1 MRKEIGLV
9 LILVAAACAPLYL
22 PPYELSLLGRFLAL
36 AVLALGISLIW
47 GTGGIL
53 SLGQGVFFAL
63 GGYAI
68 AMHLKLA
75 GLDPGTVPDFM
86 QWSGLNTLPWWWAPF
101 ANPVFAIAAVFVLPA
116 AAAAALA
123 YLVFRRR
130 IAGSYFAIITQALAL
145 AATTLIISQQQ
156 FTGGFNGLTGF
167 TSAFGFTLGDPH
179 TQFALYWITLA
190 VLAIAFVGVR
200 LLQNSPFG
208 KVLLAVR
215 DGENR
220 VRFLGYDPLPFK
232 VIAFAI
238 AGVLAGIS
246 GALVTLDLG
255 VISPAMFG
263 VVPSIEM
270 VIWVAI
276 GGRNSL
282 FGAILG
288 TLAVNFGKDV
298 ISSAFPELWLYVVG
312 AIFVLV
318 VTILPQ
324 GIMGLALSRRT
335 PRISAPGAAAPPAVV
350 PE

>member
-1 MRKEIGLV
+1 
-9 LILVAAACAPLYL
+9 
-22 PPYELSLLGRFLAL
+22 
-36 AVLALGISLIW
+36 
-47 GTGGIL
+47 L

-75 GLDPGTVPDFM
+75 GLDPGTLPDFM
-86 QWSGLNTLPWWWAPF
+86 QWSGGTTLPWWWVPF
-101 ANPVFAIAAVFVLPA
+101 GNPVFAIAAVFVLPA
-116 AAAAALA
+116 IAAALLA

-145 AATTLIISQQQ
+145 AMSTLIISQQQ
-156 FTGGFNGLTGF
+156 YTGGFNGLTGF
-167 TSAFGFTLGDPH
+167 TSAFGFVLGDPH
-179 TQFALYWITLA
+179 TQYGLYWITLA
-190 VLAIAFVGVR
+190 VLAIAFAGVR
-200 LLQNSPFG
+200 ALQTSAFG
-208 KVLLAVR
+208 KVLLAIR

-220 VRFLGYDPLPFK
+220 VRFLGYDSLPFK

-238 AGVLAGIS
+238 AGVLAGVS

-276 GGRNSL
+276 GGRGSL
-282 FGAILG
+282 LGAIVG
-288 TLAVNFGKDV
+288 TLAVNFGKDF
-298 ISSAFPELWLYVVG
+298 ISSAFPDYWLY
-312 AIFVLV
+312 AIGLLFIIV
-318 VTILPQ
+318 VTIAPQ
-324 GIMGLALSRRT
+324 GIVGLLTFKRRVPRT
-335 PRISAPGAAAPPAVV
+335 PAAATPAAV

>member
-1 MRKEIGLV
+1 
-9 LILVAAACAPLYL
+9 
-22 PPYELSLLGRFLAL
+22 
-36 AVLALGISLIW
+36 
-47 GTGGIL
+47 
-53 SLGQGVFFAL
+53 
-63 GGYAI
+63 
-68 AMHLKLA
+68 
-75 GLDPGTVPDFM
+75 M
-86 QWSGLNTLPWWWAPF
+86 QWSGLDTLPWWWAPF
-101 ANPVFAIAAVFVLPA
+101 RNPAFAISMVFVLPA
-116 AAAAALA
+116 LAAAALA

-145 AATTLIISQQQ
+145 AAATLIISQQQ

-167 TSAFGFTLGDPH
+167 TSAFGYVLGDPH
-179 TQFALYWITLA
+179 TQFGLYWITLA
-190 VLAIAFVGVR
+190 VLAIAFAGVR
-200 LLQNSPFG
+200 MLQNSAFG

-238 AGVLAGIS
+238 AGVLAGVA

-270 VIWVAI
+270 VIWVAV

-282 FGAILG
+282 LGAIIG
-288 TLAVNFGKDV
+288 TLAVNFGKDF

-324 GIMGLALSRRT
+324 GIVGLATLKRRT
-335 PRISAPGAAAPPAVV
+335 PARIIAAAPPATV

>member
-1 MRKEIGLV
+1 M
-9 LILVAAACAPLYL
+9 
-22 PPYELSLLGRFLAL
+22 L
-36 AVLALGISLIW
+36 AVS
-47 GTGGIL
+47 
-53 SLGQGVFFAL
+53 
-63 GGYAI
+63 
-68 AMHLKLA
+68 
-75 GLDPGTVPDFM
+75 
-86 QWSGLNTLPWWWAPF
+86 
-101 ANPVFAIAAVFVLPA
+101 
-116 AAAAALA
+116 
-123 YLVFRRR
+123 
-130 IAGSYFAIITQALAL
+130 
-145 AATTLIISQQQ
+145 
-156 FTGGFNGLTGF
+156 
-167 TSAFGFTLGDPH
+167 
-179 TQFALYWITLA
+179 
-190 VLAIAFVGVR
+190 FVGVR

-208 KVLLAVR
+208 KILLAVR

-220 VRFLGYDPLPFK
+220 VRFLGYDSLPFK

-238 AGVLAGIS
+238 AGLLAGVS

-298 ISSAFPELWLYVVG
+298 ISSAFPDLWLYIVG

-324 GIMGLALSRRT
+324 GIMGLGSFSRRA
-335 PRISAPGAAAPPAVV
+335 PRIPAPAAAPPATV

>member
-1 MRKEIGLV
+1 MRKELGL
-9 LILVAAACAPLYL
+9 LLLLVAAACAPLYM
-22 PPYELSLLGRFLAL
+22 PAYELSLLGRFLAL
-36 AVLALGISLIW
+36 AILALGVSLIW

-86 QWSGLNTLPWWWAPF
+86 QWSGLDALPWWWVPF
-101 ANPVFAIAAVFVLPA
+101 RNPAVAIGAVFVLPA
-116 AAAAALA
+116 IAAAALA

-145 AATTLIISQQQ
+145 AATTFIISQQQ

-167 TSAFGFTLGDPH
+167 TSAFGFTLGDTH
-179 TQFALYWITLA
+179 TQYALYWITLG
-190 VLAIAFVGVR
+190 VLAIAFVAIR
-200 LLQNSPFG
+200 ALQNSAFG

-232 VIAFAI
+232 VIAFAVAGI
-238 AGVLAGIS
+238 LAGVS

-282 FGAILG
+282 LGAIIG
-288 TLAVNFGKDV
+288 TLAVNFGKDF
-298 ISSAFPELWLYVVG
+298 ISSAFPDLWLYVVG

-318 VTILPQ
+318 VTIAPQ
-324 GIMGLALSRRT
+324 GIVGLLTFRRRGPRELS
-335 PRISAPGAAAPPAVV
+335 PPVPAVA

>member
-1 MRKEIGLV
+1 MRKELGLV
-9 LILVAAACAPLYL
+9 LLLIVAACAPLYL
-22 PPYELSLLGRFLAL
+22 PAYELSLLGRFLAL
-36 AVLALGISLIW
+36 AVLAPLG
-47 GTGGIL
+47 
-53 SLGQGVFFAL
+53 L

-75 GLDPGTVPDFM
+75 SSDPGSIPDFM
-86 QWSGLNTLPWWWAPF
+86 QWTGLSALPWWWAPF
-101 ANPVFAIAAVFVLPA
+101 RSPAVAIGAALVLPA
-116 AAAAALA
+116 LAAALLA

-130 IAGSYFAIITQALAL
+130 VTGAYFAIITQALAL
-145 AATTLIISQQQ
+145 ATTTFIISQQQ

-167 TSAFGFTLGDPH
+167 TSAFGFTLGDPS
-179 TQFALYWITLA
+179 TQLGLYWVTLA
-190 VLAIAFVGVR
+190 VLASAFVGIGA
-200 LLQNSPFG
+200 LQNSAFG
-208 KVLLAVR
+208 KILLAVR

-238 AGVLAGIS
+238 AGLLAGIS

-270 VIWVAI
+270 VIWVAL

-282 FGAILG
+282 LGAIVG
-288 TLAVNFGKDV
+288 TLAVNFGKDW
-298 ISSAFPELWLYVVG
+298 ISSAFPDLWLYIVG

-318 VTILPQ
+318 VTIAPQ
-324 GIMGLALSRRT
+324 GLVGLVTFRGRTQRALRAT
-335 PRISAPGAAAPPAVV
+335 ATAVV